1 MARHRQPT
9 VGLPAPDSEEK
20 YRVFDALADLALDG
34 VISYDTAFELYREL
48 RPSGIQDTLPFDDE
62 RWTAHDHEYDANVG
76 EMWCRQCNR
85 TAASC
90 EQAVREPET

>member
-9 VGLPAPDSEEK
+9 TALPAPDNEEK

-34 VISYDTAFELYREL
+34 VISYETAFELYREL

-76 EMWCRQCNR
+76 EVWCRQCNR
-85 TAASC
+85 AAASC
-90 EQAVREPET
+90 EQIAEKPEP